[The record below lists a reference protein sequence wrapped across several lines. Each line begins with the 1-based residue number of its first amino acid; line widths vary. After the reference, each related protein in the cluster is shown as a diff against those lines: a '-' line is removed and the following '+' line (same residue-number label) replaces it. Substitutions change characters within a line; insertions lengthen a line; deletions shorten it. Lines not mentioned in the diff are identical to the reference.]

1 MIQEFK
7 EFISEGNLLEI
18 AVAFIMGLAI
28 KSVIDALVHGIIT
41 PIIGIVVGKP
51 SFDLLTLKIGKGVI
65 LYGAFLT
72 EVVNFLII
80 AFVVFMMMKFYKQ
93 LVSLKGAKPE
103 EAAEAD
109 EVQLLTEI
117 RDALRG
123 RQ

>member
-7 EFISEGNLLEI
+7 DFISEGNLLEL

-28 KSVIDALVHGIIT
+28 KAVIDALVNGIIM
-41 PIIGIVVGKP
+41 PIIGIIVGKP
-51 SFDLLTLKIGKGVI
+51 SFDQLTLKIGDGVI

-72 EVVNFLII
+72 QVVNFLII
-80 AFVVFMMMKFYKQ
+80 AFVLFMMIKFYNRM
-93 LVSLKGAKPE
+93 VALKGPKAE

-109 EVQLLTEI
+109 ELQLLTEI
-117 RDALRG
+117 RDSLRG